1 MANFSTEMN
10 EQEIKLVEDFMREN
24 EQQIKD
30 IHFQFI
36 PISHIK
42 SGINSIK
49 KREHGI
55 LVWYWS
61 YRFRHLAFYISHAN
75 EIISIEFKLN
85 QIIAFHNLNII
96 LDNTPMLK

>member
-1 MANFSTEMN
+1 MANFSAEMN
-10 EQEIKLVEDFMREN
+10 DQEIKLVEDFMREN
-24 EQQIKD
+24 EPQVKD
-30 IHFQFI
+30 IHFKFI

-42 SGINSIK
+42 SGMNSIK
-49 KREHGI
+49 KFEHGI

-61 YRFRHLAFYISHAN
+61 CGFRHLAFYISHAN

-85 QIIAFHNLNII
+85 QIVAFHNLNII